1 MVGRVTPKAEPTVT
15 VKAGVGYTPIAELE
29 KGLRIDE
36 NALDEAHLQHA
47 DAFYRVSKQLAYLVS
62 QRDAAKQAVEDE
74 EAEADQRIRLDAVS
88 VEDPKAKITA
98 VEIAALIRLEPSV
111 KKARNRYLSLN
122 GSVNELSALKE
133 AFQQRSYML
142 SGLTSLYSA
151 NYFGPRRDGGDEER
165 RKAYRE
171 QSGAKR

>member
-1 MVGRVTPKAEPTVT
+1 MVGRVAPKAEPTA
-15 VKAGVGYTPIAELE
+15 KAGAGYTPIAELE

-62 QRDAAKQAVEDE
+62 QRDAAKQAVEDA
-74 EAEADQRIRLDAVS
+74 EAEADQDIRRTAAKHDNAKITVGEISAMIRLDP
-88 VEDPKAKITA
+88 D
-98 VEIAALIRLEPSV
+98 V
-111 KKARNRYLSLN
+111 KKARDRYLTLSA
-122 GSVNELSALKE
+122 SVNELSALKE